1 MSALPDHLQ
10 KLADQLPL
18 PDISLLNPLAKAE
31 LLRPY
36 LQRLLLDKLCQEIE
50 PPASDSDSLQRLTR
64 RLGLKDLAELD
75 GWRLALGLG
84 LQAIEAQASFDICLN
99 QATEK
104 VWGTE
109 VPSRFL
115 EQRSRYDQ
123 VVLSLLR
130 FEDADLAQELYF
142 QVREG
147 ESSFG
152 DLIDAYAGD
161 NPQLIRGQMGP
172 VALQRLH
179 PLLIR
184 VVERYEEGDVV
195 PPLDIEGTV
204 HLIRVE
210 SVRKA
215 QLDEAM
221 RSQLLQ
227 EMRLE
232 WLDGQLLRLQ
242 ARIIALNP
250 SPQEPMEL
258 KGA

>member
-18 PDISLLNPLAKAE
+18 PDLSLLTPLAKAE
-31 LLRPY
+31 LLWPY
-36 LQRLLLDKLCQEIE
+36 LRRLLLDRLCQEAE
-50 PPASDSDSLQRLTR
+50 QLASDSDSLQRLTG
-64 RLGLKDLAELD
+64 RLGLQDLDHLD
-75 GWRLALGLG
+75 RWRLALGLG
-84 LQAIEAQASFDICLN
+84 LQDVEAQASFDFCLN
-99 QATEK
+99 EATEK
-104 VWGTE
+104 IWGAE

-130 FEDADLAQELYF
+130 FDDADLAQELYF

-152 DLIDAYAGD
+152 DLIDTYAGD
-161 NPQLIRGQMGP
+161 NPQLVRGQMGP

-179 PLLIR
+179 PLLAR

-195 PPLDIEGTV
+195 PPLDLEGTV

-227 EMRLE
+227 ELRLE

-242 ARIIALNP
+242 SRIIALNP
-250 SPQEPMEL
+250 SQQEPVEL
-258 KGA
+258 PEA